1 MWLSPSLADVLDIQC
16 LSSQVISTDYACY
29 VCLHACLCAENE
41 HSGLL
46 NTCACQII
54 SLACLPYC
62 NTGSPFVSCQ
72 VYPPKWH
79 HLHSCQTVL
88 PAFWQNCISAPVCK
102 HMQWHTKQQ
111 SHAAVLTDVRHVL
124 SSLGCCTC
132 QIRQTLVSVNS
143 RLHLVRLPDT
153 VNASQEEHLQGTE
166 MAEQPTTSGNSR
178 NSSDSSSTVQRSPET
193 LHQPADGPSTSDASS
208 AATVTPVPTVPPM
221 PTGPAGASRKQSSS
235 AANSGE

>member
-1 MWLSPSLADVLDIQC
+1 MFAYMHVFVQKMNTQGCSTLVLAK
-16 LSSQVISTDYACY
+16 SSHFL
-29 VCLHACLCAENE
+29 VCLLVRVAVLSYHATCIHPNGIICIPAKLHCL
-41 HSGLL
+41 H
-46 NTCACQII
+46 
-54 SLACLPYC
+54 
-62 NTGSPFVSCQ
+62 
-72 VYPPKWH
+72 
-79 HLHSCQTVL
+79 
-88 PAFWQNCISAPVCK
+88 FWQNCISAPVCK